1 MAGLFFAHSPET
13 PTDLP
18 QPPSYAP
25 RMDDDREIYE
35 FSHALYLARQ
45 VDREAA
51 QIIVDAAEA
60 GLIQINKA
68 TDLLMQLYGH
78 TSERHLSG

>member
-18 QPPSYAP
+18 QPASYAP
-25 RMDDDREIYE
+25 RMDDEAYE

-45 VDREAA
+45 LDRETA
-51 QIIVDAAEA
+51 QMIVEAAEA
-60 GLIQINKA
+60 GIIGVKQASEALW
-68 TDLLMQLYGH
+68 LLH
-78 TSERHLSG
+78 SSRHLVFP

>member
-1 MAGLFFAHSPET
+1 MDRPET

-25 RMDDDREIYE
+25 RMDDDREAYE

-51 QIIVDAAEA
+51 QMIVKAAKA
-60 GLIQINKA
+60 GLIGIEQA
-68 TDLLMQLYGH
+68 TGALESL
-78 TSERHLSG
+78 LSGPSNILSPLL

>member
-1 MAGLFFAHSPET
+1 MRGFLCPFPET

-18 QPPSYAP
+18 QRPSYATP
-25 RMDDDREIYE
+25 MDDDREAYD

-51 QIIVDAAEA
+51 QMIAGAAEA
-60 GLIQINKA
+60 GLIGIEQA
-68 TDLLMQLYGH
+68 TEALN
-78 TSERHLSG
+78 HLSGRTVGSSALQ